1 MDQYPF
7 EFTVT
12 IIGADVD
19 YFIETLYDAG
29 FYTAASK
36 VQKQFNKQ
44 LKEA

>member
-12 IIGADVD
+12 VIGADVD
-19 YFIETLYDAG
+19 YFIETLHAAG
-29 FYTAASK
+29 FTHAAGK
-36 VQKQFNKQ
+36 VQTEFNKQ